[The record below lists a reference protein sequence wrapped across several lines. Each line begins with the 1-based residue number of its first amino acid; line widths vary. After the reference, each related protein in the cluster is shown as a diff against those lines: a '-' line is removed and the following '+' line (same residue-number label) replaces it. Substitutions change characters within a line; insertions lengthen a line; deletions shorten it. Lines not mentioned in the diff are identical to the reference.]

1 MEKILTIGIPT
12 YNRKNQLTNCLN
24 RICPL
29 ITGEVQVLVI
39 DNGSDKYDFS
49 EFIKPYVDKY
59 GVIAYQNK
67 KNVGIDANQA
77 KVFEMCDTKWLWML
91 GDDDFIMENAI
102 ADVLMIIK
110 QNSNAIYINLN
121 SNFVG
126 TVSGIKGFAEAMKLK
141 WAYGHSFF
149 ISECLHN
156 IEAASSDIYWH
167 YRYLSSY
174 TGQILRVMKH
184 LVDSPNSECVFIDTK
199 VLDNHSQDI
208 SWSHID
214 FVFYQHII
222 YDIFRDQRSILK
234 SNVFRSVLSICFRY
248 IDESEL
254 NFFDKIHYY
263 RLYLRKHGYINSL
276 RYNKFDLMRSIC
288 FLLLGKNRCKK
299 LLSKS
304 S

>member
-12 YNRKNQLTNCLN
+12 YNRKKQLTNCLD

-39 DNGSDKYDFS
+39 DNGSENYDFM

-59 GVIAYQNK
+59 GVKAYRNK

-102 ADVLMIIK
+102 AEVLKIVK
-110 QNSNAIYINLN
+110 QNNNAIYINLN

-126 TVSGIKGFAEAMKLK
+126 TVSGIKGFAEAMKSK

-156 IEAASSDIYWH
+156 IEAASGDIYWH

-184 LVDSPNSECVFIDTK
+184 LIDSPNSECVFTDTK

-222 YDIFRDQRSILK
+222 YDIFREQRSILK

-248 IDESEL
+248 IDESDLCLSE
-254 NFFDKIHYY
+254 KIHYY
-263 RLYLRKHGYINSL
+263 RMYLRKHGYINAL
-276 RYNKFDLMRSIC
+276 RYNKLDLLRSIL
-288 FLLLGKNRCKK
+288 FLILGKNGYRKIVR
-299 LLSKS
+299 S
-304 S
+304 